1 MRASTV
7 PGFKCRGEWHLMKT
21 AAFVGTSRLRRV
33 ARSTI
38 FAAALAGCVPPLAH
52 AQAPPPWPDTF
63 VARLGALALLQGL
76 NAEILGSRSA
86 TLTLEKWCGDHR
98 LAEEPRI
105 AARLI
110 TGVDKALDAEQRQ
123 RLQVTNEKVKFRR
136 VQLLCGS
143 HVLSEAENWYVPSRL
158 TAQMNR
164 VLESTD
170 TPFGKAVQPLG
181 PYRQTF
187 DVRVLWSPLPEG
199 WERTSDGRRPCATAG
214 ALTIPDALFEHRAI
228 LYTRQHKPFSEVHE
242 VYQRQILAFPA
253 PGACD

>member
-1 MRASTV
+1 MRAI
-7 PGFKCRGEWHLMKT
+7 
-21 AAFVGTSRLRRV
+21 SRLRRV

-38 FAAALAGCVPPLAH
+38 AAAAFAASLQAVSH
-52 AQAPPPWPDTF
+52 AQAPPWPDSF
-63 VARLGALALLQGL
+63 VARLEALALVQSL

-110 TGVDKALDAEQRQ
+110 SGVDKALDAEQRQ
-123 RLQVTNEKVKFRR
+123 RLQVTSEKVKFRR

-143 HVLSEAENWYVPSRL
+143 RVLSEAENWYVPSRL

-199 WERTSDGRRPCATAG
+199 WERPSDDRRPCASAG

-228 LYTRQHKPFSEVHE
+228 LYTREHKPFSEVHE
-242 VYQRQILAFPA
+242 VYQRDILAFPA